1 MTTAGTACGRRERTG
16 DQRSG
21 HDLFDRFGQA
31 RDWLMYGQVSC
42 GAWSEPFAVFAQWV
56 EILPTDQVVA
66 VEVAYDPKTGLQL

>member
-1 MTTAGTACGRRERTG
+1 
-16 DQRSG
+16 
-21 HDLFDRFGQA
+21 
-31 RDWLMYGQVSC
+31 MYGQVSC